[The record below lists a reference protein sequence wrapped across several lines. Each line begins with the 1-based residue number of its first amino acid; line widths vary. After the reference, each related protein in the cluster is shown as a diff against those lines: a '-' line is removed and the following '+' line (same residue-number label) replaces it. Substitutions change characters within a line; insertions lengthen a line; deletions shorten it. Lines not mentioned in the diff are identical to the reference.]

1 MRVLPQISQVFSI
14 FSEISARANINKLY
28 LETILKI
35 IAIAYISEFGAQIC
49 RDAGQGA
56 IASKIEFAAKIMVV
70 VMAVP
75 IIGAVLEMVVGLF
88 YRRKGGQR

>member
-1 MRVLPQISQVFSI
+1 VFSI